1 MNGDRP
7 ILMAVSDATGET
19 AVQMA
24 RAALAQFGQFP
35 DSSILLMPHISGGED
50 LETVVRHA
58 KNMDC
63 ILAYTLVQPELGTQL
78 RKLAR
83 QSKVVAVDLLGGL
96 VTRLGQHFGR
106 TPLEVPGLTH
116 LLDADYFRRIEA
128 VEFAVYNDD
137 GREPANMH
145 RADIVVVG
153 VSRTSKTPLS
163 NYIAHRGYKVA
174 NVPLILDI
182 PPPQELEEVDPRRVF
197 GLEIEPG
204 VLAKIRQNR
213 MATIGM
219 QTKSDYSDLRHIR
232 REGAWARKLFARHPK
247 WRVVNVTRKAVEETA
262 SVILEAYRRDF
273 EPAEPAPQAEQAPG
287 VKQSKKSSA
296 KRSSPRQS
304 PAKKK
309 AAKKKSS
316 TKRAPAKKKASK
328 KKAVGKKAVAK
339 PTVRRQKR

>member
-1 MNGDRP
+1 MKGDRP

-24 RAALAQFGQFP
+24 RAALAQFGQYP

-50 LETVVRHA
+50 LDNVVQHA
-58 KNMDC
+58 RNLDC
-63 ILAYTLVQPELGTQL
+63 ILVYTLVQPELGAQI
-78 RKLAR
+78 RRLA
-83 QSKVVAVDLLGGL
+83 SAANVVAVDLLGGL
-96 VTRLGQHFGR
+96 VTRLGRHFGK
-106 TPLEVPGLTH
+106 TPLAVPGLTH

-137 GREPANMH
+137 GREPANMY

-163 NYIAHRGYKVA
+163 NYIANRGYKVA

-182 PPPQELEEVDPRRVF
+182 PPPKELEEIDPRRVF

-219 QTKSDYSDLRHIR
+219 QTANDYSDLRHIR
-232 REGAWARKLFARHPK
+232 REAAWARKLFARHPR
-247 WRVVNVTRKAVEETA
+247 WGVVNVTRKAVEETA

-273 EPAEPAPQAEQAPG
+273 EPAEATPAAPSRAG
-287 VKQSKKSSA
+287 SKK
-296 KRSSPRQS
+296 
-304 PAKKK
+304 KKK
-309 AAKKKSS
+309 RKAAKKSS
-316 TKRAPAKKKASK
+316 TKRAPAKKKAAKKKAAKKRASK
-328 KKAVGKKAVAK
+328 KKAAPK
-339 PTVRRQKR
+339 PGAGGRKRR

>member
-35 DSSILLMPHISGGED
+35 DSSILLMPHISGVED
-50 LETVVRHA
+50 LKNAVQHA
-58 KNMDC
+58 QRLDC
-63 ILAYTLVQPELGTQL
+63 ILAYTLVQPELGAQI
-78 RKLAR
+78 RKLAGEA
-83 QSKVVAVDLLGGL
+83 KVVAVDLLGGL
-96 VTRLGQHFGR
+96 VTRLAGHFGQ
-106 TPLEVPGLTH
+106 TPLAVPGLTH

-145 RADIVVVG
+145 RADLVVVG

-182 PPPQELEEVDPRRVF
+182 PPPKELDEIDPRRVF

-219 QTKSDYSDLRHIR
+219 KTKSDYGDLRHIR
-232 REGAWARKLFARHPK
+232 REAAWARKLFSAHPE

-262 SVILEAYRRDF
+262 SVILEAYRKDF
-273 EPAEPAPQAEQAPG
+273 EQAESSTPARSDSG
-287 VKQSKKSSA
+287 SKKKKST
-296 KRSSPRQS
+296 
-304 PAKKK
+304 KK
-309 AAKKKSS
+309 AAGRKSS
-316 TKRAPAKKKASK
+316 TTRAPAKKKASQKKAGKKSPAK
-328 KKAVGKKAVAK
+328 KKAATKPVAGRTK
-339 PTVRRQKR
+339 RR

>member
-1 MNGDRP
+1 MNGERP

-35 DSSILLMPHISGGED
+35 DSSILLMPHINNADD
-50 LETVVRHA
+50 LENVVQHA
-58 KNMDC
+58 QKLGC
-63 ILAYTLVQPELGTQL
+63 IVAYTLVQPELGAHL
-78 RKLAR
+78 RKLAGDAG
-83 QSKVVAVDLLGGL
+83 VAAVDLLGGL
-96 VTRLGQHFGR
+96 VTRIARQFGK
-106 TPLEVPGLTH
+106 TPLAVPGLTH

-145 RADIVVVG
+145 RADMVVVG

-174 NVPLILDI
+174 NVPLILGI

-213 MATIGM
+213 METIGM
-219 QTKSDYSDLRHIR
+219 QSESDYGDLRHIR
-232 REGAWARKLFARHPK
+232 RETTWARKLFTQHPK
-247 WRVVNVTRKAVEETA
+247 WRVINVTRKAVEETA
-262 SVILEAYRRDF
+262 SVILEAYRGDF
-273 EPAEPAPQAEQAPG
+273 EPAEGSPQQDAGAP
-287 VKQSKKSSA
+287 S
-296 KRSSPRQS
+296 R
-304 PAKKK
+304 KK
-309 AAKKKSS
+309 ARKKSS
-316 TKRAPAKKKASK
+316 TKRTAAKKKKATKRRAVK
-328 KKAVGKKAVAK
+328 KKATKRKAAAG
-339 PTVRRQKR
+339 RQKRR